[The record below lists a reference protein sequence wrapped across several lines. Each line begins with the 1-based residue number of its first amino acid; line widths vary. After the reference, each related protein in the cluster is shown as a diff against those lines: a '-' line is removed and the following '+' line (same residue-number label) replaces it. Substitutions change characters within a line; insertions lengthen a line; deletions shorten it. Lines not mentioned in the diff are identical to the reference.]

1 MTPPTMS
8 LKNASRLHTEGDQ
21 SQMQRTTDLAIVG
34 CGPGGLYAAVQ
45 ALERGL
51 NVHMFDKKTVIGVP
65 VKCGEYFPVRKE
77 MEYLLPSAGE
87 YMHVFDVPREA
98 VDNLCKTIRVISPKG
113 GEFEFDFEAYV
124 LDRTRLEQGMAAKVI
139 ELGGT
144 IELGASVDLFR
155 ENGNL
160 VVGRSVAEGVKA
172 RVIIA
177 ADGFP
182 SRIAKATGIL
192 SRDYMAPNNVA
203 INYEYLMSEL
213 SIDQT
218 VTEMYFGS
226 QFAPGGYGWII
237 PKGNQSANVG
247 IGIRTSYS
255 KRSDGKAYLEYFL
268 RQCDLTK
275 VKLDGGKTGS
285 MIADVLPVDGP
296 VSRTYSDQVMAV
308 GDAAGMVMPTN
319 GGGISTAMITGEIAG
334 QVAADHVLDGTPLS
348 EYERRW
354 KQAIGRELRIST
366 KLRRFADPFMRYDL
380 TFHAIL
386 RFLGTNG
393 IKDVITCRAPKGLG
407 PLIS

>member
-1 MTPPTMS
+1 
-8 LKNASRLHTEGDQ
+8 
-21 SQMQRTTDLAIVG
+21 MQRTLDLAIVG

-51 NVHMFDKKTVIGVP
+51 SVHMFDKKTVIGVP
-65 VKCGEYFPVRKE
+65 VRCGEYFPVRKE

-87 YMHVFDVPREA
+87 YMHVFDVPQEA

-113 GEFEFDFEAYV
+113 GEFEFDFAAYV

-144 IELGASVDLFR
+144 IQLGASVDLFR
-155 ENGNL
+155 QNGNL
-160 VVGRSVAEGVKA
+160 VVGRSVADGIKA
-172 RVIIA
+172 KVIIA

-182 SRIAKATGIL
+182 SKTAKATGIL
-192 SRDYMAPNNVA
+192 TQDYMTPNNVA

-255 KRSDGKAYLEYFL
+255 KRNDGKAYLEYFL
-268 RQCDLTK
+268 RRCDLTK
-275 VKLDGGKTGS
+275 AKLDGGKTGP

-296 VSRTYSDQVMAV
+296 VSRTYSDHVMAV

-354 KQAIGRELRIST
+354 KQAIGREMRVST
-366 KLRRFADPFMRYDL
+366 KLRRFADPFMKYDL
-380 TFHAIL
+380 TFHVIL
-386 RFLGTNG
+386 RLLGTRG
-393 IKDVITCRAPKGLG
+393 IKDVITCRVPKGLG

>member
-1 MTPPTMS
+1 M
-8 LKNASRLHTEGDQ
+8 H
-21 SQMQRTTDLAIVG
+21 RTVDLAIVG
-34 CGPGGLYAAVQ
+34 CGPGGLYAAAQ

-51 NVHMFDKKTVIGVP
+51 SVHMFDKKTVVGVP
-65 VKCGEYFPVRKE
+65 VKCGEYFPVKKE

-87 YMHVFDVPREA
+87 YMHVFDVPHEA
-98 VDNLCKTIRVISPKG
+98 IDNLCKTIRVISPKG
-113 GEFEFDFEAYV
+113 REFEFDFEAYV
-124 LDRTRLEQGMAAKVI
+124 LDRTRLEQGMAKKAL

-155 ENGNL
+155 ENGDL
-160 VVGRSVAEGVKA
+160 ILGRSAADGVKA

-182 SRIAKATGIL
+182 SKTARASGIL
-192 SRDYMAPNNVA
+192 TQDYMTPNNVA
-203 INYEYLMSEL
+203 INYEYLMSDL
-213 SIDQT
+213 TIDQT

-237 PKGNQSANVG
+237 PKGDRSANVG

-255 KRSDGKAYLEYFL
+255 KRNDGKSYLKFFL
-268 RQCDLTK
+268 DECDLTRT
-275 VKLDGGKTGS
+275 KLDGGKPGP

-296 VSRTYSDQVMAV
+296 VSRTYSDHVMAV

-334 QVAADHVLDGTPLS
+334 QVAADHVIKGTPLS

-354 KQAIGRELRIST
+354 RQVMGREMRVST
-366 KLRRFADPFMRYDL
+366 KLRRFADPFMKSDL
-380 TFHAIL
+380 MFHVVL
-386 RFLGTNG
+386 RVLGTKG
-393 IKDVITCRAPKGLG
+393 IKDVITCRVPKGLS
-407 PLIS
+407 PLIY